1 MLGCVSLVLRFILLQ
16 RDLGQIYHFVSDW
29 VSVKSPHSHAFGSS
43 RYLTTSLLYVNWYT
57 GVDFKMSS
65 DIISEMGARNIFLTW
80 HWMEFSLHFF
90 KTGVCE
96 FLKLLAFLTPLPF
109 QYTPGK
115 QFSIWQ
121 QLYFMFP
128 KTDLRLF
135 ARFHGYSLS
144 RQAVWKLA
152 LESHYTDFTVSRT
165 EAASLPYASA
175 WIFLVVGT
183 SEFLIVNDLYMWN

>member
-128 KTDLRLF
+128 KNR
-135 ARFHGYSLS
+135 S
-144 RQAVWKLA
+144 QAVCLFSWL
-152 LESHYTDFTVSRT
+152 
-165 EAASLPYASA
+165 
-175 WIFLVVGT
+175 
-183 SEFLIVNDLYMWN
+183 FLIQAGCVKTFVGESLYGLHSFPDRSRFSALCLCLNISSGGKLRISHC